1 MKWLK
6 LLLCVLFLATMVSV
20 PTGCG
25 GGGVTELKPQAEQP
39 KGHEAGVKERSKD
52 AQQGGA
58 GGATE
63 APTK

>member
-20 PTGCG
+20 PTGCSKG
-25 GGGVTELKPQAEQP
+25 AIQELKPQAEQP

-52 AQQGGA
+52 AQAGGG

-63 APTK
+63 ATK